1 MAKKIDWSKA
11 PKANTKAR
19 VDFYKKNK
27 LKMDETTKLK
37 KDTKKN
43 DLGTPAGPAPKPKP
57 NPRKKP
63 TANEM
68 KADGTRVDKID
79 LKSSKRASDNNAI
92 DLYKD
97 ARDGMRKTRLKIQ
110 QAEYDKERRNR
121 EDKDKEGM
129 TLSQRNKYDA
139 DRISKSVKEAM
150 EESKSAVKM
159 DYQLDRKDNQSIA
172 KMIKKLKNSNCGSP
186 SKALVFQPKNL
197 NQHLDTKPT
206 PKNSTVE
213 EENKDPK
220 KDGKEVKTDK
230 EKQLTLNTI
239 KEAEAEG
246 AREFAALNN
255 ASPMAIKNPF
265 KKKKKKLPKDSQT
278 TGGNKPRLTEQQF
291 KNALQEEADY
301 EARAYNIDEPED
313 EELER

>member
-43 DLGTPAGPAPKPKP
+43 DFETPAGPDPKPRP
-57 NPRKKP
+57 NSRKKP

-68 KADGTRVDKID
+68 KADGTRVPKFD
-79 LKSSKRASDNNAI
+79 LESAKKASDNNAI
-92 DLYKD
+92 DLYED

-110 QAEYDKERRNR
+110 QNEYDQERRDR

-139 DRISKSVKEAM
+139 DKTTKAIK
-150 EESKSAVKM
+150 
-159 DYQLDRKDNQSIA
+159 DYQLSRKDNQSIA
-172 KMIKKLKNSNCGSP
+172 KMIKKVKNSNCGSP

-206 PKNSTVE
+206 PNNSTVE

-230 EKQLTLNTI
+230 EKQLILNTI
-239 KEAEAEG
+239 KKAKTEG
-246 AREFAALNN
+246 ASEFAALSN
-255 ASPMAIKNPF
+255 AAPMAMKNPF
-265 KKKKKKLPKDSQT
+265 KKKKK
-278 TGGNKPRLTEQQF
+278 E
-291 KNALQEEADY
+291 
-301 EARAYNIDEPED
+301 
-313 EELER
+313 

>member
-11 PKANTKAR
+11 PKANTNAR

-37 KDTKKN
+37 KDTT
-43 DLGTPAGPAPKPKP
+43 GPTPKPKPKP

-68 KADGTRVDKID
+68 KADGTRVSK
-79 LKSSKRASDNNAI
+79 LNLESTKRASDNNAI
-92 DLYKD
+92 DLYED

-110 QAEYDKERRNR
+110 QAEYDQERRDR

-139 DRISKSVKEAM
+139 DKTTKAIK
-150 EESKSAVKM
+150 
-159 DYQLDRKDNQSIA
+159 DYQLSRKDNQSIA
-172 KMIKKLKNSNCGSP
+172 KMIKKVKNSNCGSP

-206 PKNSTVE
+206 PNNSTVE

-239 KEAEAEG
+239 KEAKTEG
-246 AREFAALNN
+246 ASEFNALNN
-255 ASPMAIKNPF
+255 ATPMTIKNPF
-265 KKKKKKLPKDSQT
+265 KKKKNKKEPPKDPQT
-278 TGGNKPRLTEQQF
+278 TGGNKAPEPGDYPRPGKKPEYLGSGTS
-291 KNALQEEADY
+291 EAD
-301 EARAYNIDEPED
+301 IDRTLWEMENVD

>member
-37 KDTKKN
+37 KDTT
-43 DLGTPAGPAPKPKP
+43 GPTPKPKPKP

-68 KADGTRVDKID
+68 KADGTRVPK
-79 LKSSKRASDNNAI
+79 LNLESAKRASDHNAI
-92 DLYKD
+92 DLYED

-110 QAEYDKERRNR
+110 QAEYDQERRDR

-139 DRISKSVKEAM
+139 DKTTKAIK
-150 EESKSAVKM
+150 
-159 DYQLDRKDNQSIA
+159 DYQLSRKDNQSIA
-172 KMIKKLKNSNCGSP
+172 KMMKKVKNSFSSSP
-186 SKALVFQPKNL
+186 VAALVFQPKNL

-206 PKNSTVE
+206 PNNSTAE

-220 KDGKEVKTDK
+220 KDGKEVETDK
-230 EKQLTLNTI
+230 EKKLTLNTI
-239 KEAEAEG
+239 KEAETEG
-246 AREFAALNN
+246 ASEFAALSN
-255 ASPMAIKNPF
+255 AAPMAMKNPF
-265 KKKKKKLPKDSQT
+265 KKKKKKKEPQQMPQT
-278 TGGNKPRLTEQQF
+278 TGGNKAPKPKDYY
-291 KNALQEEADY
+291 KNDP
-301 EARAYNIDEPED
+301 NFFGPEPGVTPD
-313 EELER
+313 EEEEFEE